1 MARIQD
7 ITPELLQFAEAAAPD
22 TPAAGVVRIYAK
34 SDGLMY
40 SKDDAGAEHLLG
52 GALDAVMTTEGDILY
67 RGSAAPA
74 RLAIGTAKHVL
85 RTNAGATAPEWVANT
100 RGLAYYLSGDLA
112 ADDEMSFIA
121 PCALT
126 VTNVKMAVGTAP
138 TDANLIV
145 DIHKNGTTIFTTQ
158 DNRPTIVATE
168 TTEDSAAPD
177 VTSIAAG
184 DKITLIVDQ
193 VGSTIAGAD
202 LSATIIC
209 EVT

>member
-1 MARIQD
+1 MARIQAIEFD
-7 ITPELLQFAEAAAPD
+7 YLQYAEGTAPE
-22 TPAAGVVRIYAK
+22 TPAAGIVRIYAK
-34 SDGLMY
+34 TDGLMY
-40 SKDDAGAEHLLG
+40 SKDDAGVEHLLG

-67 RGSAAPA
+67 QGASAPA
-74 RLAIGTAKHVL
+74 RLAKGTTKQIL
-85 RTNAGATAPEWVANT
+85 RMNTGATAPEWVANT
-100 RGLAYYLSGDLA
+100 RGIAFYLSGDLEA
-112 ADDEMSFIA
+112 ADEMSFIA

-138 TDANLIV
+138 TGANLIV
-145 DIHKNGTTIFTTQ
+145 DVHKNGTTIFTTQ
-158 DNRPTIVATE
+158 GNRPTIVATE

-193 VGSTIAGAD
+193 IGSTIAGSD

-209 EVT
+209 EVG